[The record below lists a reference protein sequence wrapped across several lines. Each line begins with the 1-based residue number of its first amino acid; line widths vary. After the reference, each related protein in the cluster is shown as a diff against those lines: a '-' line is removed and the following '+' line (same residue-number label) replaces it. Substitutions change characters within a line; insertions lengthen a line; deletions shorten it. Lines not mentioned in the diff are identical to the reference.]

1 MNTKGSR
8 QHSPT
13 PPKQKWQNICLA
25 LCILL
30 GILAS
35 CETEESFYQPRF
47 PANDVPLTRQALFKP
62 ENFFAYTDSTLK
74 AVISALRRVEE
85 EKHFT
90 ASFLLKYGIPLWNF
104 TYKLTGE
111 ETCIFVPLYRLDKPH
126 CIDAIWLLHI
136 KDGWMKF
143 FPLKRDDELIRE
155 SDQVFIFDLLSYLVF
170 GEENAQGLTFKPHAQ
185 TRSVITVTQ
194 CWDVYTGPKDQLE
207 YSYTNCVS
215 HSYWVDDALINNSN
229 WNSEG
234 GGSGDVWIG
243 GGSSGGSGSSSG
255 TPAGN
260 IFKKEADQDSLLW
273 VITENMTARIMEDC
287 LGGDLYRHYP
297 CVAQDKPIRT
307 EESLEGTVIYKKTT
321 TFEVDGYTYQ
331 CDVDD
336 GSQFV
341 TLYNKENKL
350 TYEKIVYKD
359 TGKTYI
365 GSWSSNV
372 IEYDRFMSQQADFIV
387 DQAFTKAMAD
397 EIGKTELMITMLL
410 SPNTGEVME
419 VNFNFF
425 TFEPYAKVPLHVYRE
440 IEVKLKEQIHFKPI
454 EEGKQLNYIMLAW
467 MQKPQGKLP
476 PLPPPGSLM

>member
-260 IFKKEADQDSLLW
+260 IFKKEGRPRLAFMGNHRKHDSPNHGRLFGRRP
-273 VITENMTARIMEDC
+273 IQPTERESQKQQNQSGIRFRQRVFLQLGRAYLAHRI
-287 LGGDLYRHYP
+287 GR
-297 CVAQDKPIRT
+297 
-307 EESLEGTVIYKKTT
+307 
-321 TFEVDGYTYQ
+321 
-331 CDVDD
+331 
-336 GSQFV
+336 
-341 TLYNKENKL
+341 
-350 TYEKIVYKD
+350 
-359 TGKTYI
+359 I
-365 GSWSSNV
+365 GS
-372 IEYDRFMSQQADFIV
+372 
-387 DQAFTKAMAD
+387 
-397 EIGKTELMITMLL
+397 
-410 SPNTGEVME
+410 
-419 VNFNFF
+419 
-425 TFEPYAKVPLHVYRE
+425 
-440 IEVKLKEQIHFKPI
+440 
-454 EEGKQLNYIMLAW
+454 KQPSA
-467 MQKPQGKLP
+467 
-476 PLPPPGSLM
+476 

>member
-1 MNTKGSR
+1 MNRKGNR

-13 PPKQKWQNICLA
+13 PPKQKWQNIYLA
-25 LCILL
+25 LCVLL
-30 GILAS
+30 GMLAS

-47 PANDVPLTRQALFKP
+47 PANNIPLTRQALFKP

-90 ASFLLKYGIPLWNF
+90 APFLLKYGIPLWNF
-104 TYKLTGE
+104 TYQLTEEE

-143 FPLKRDDELIRE
+143 LPLKRDDELIRE

-185 TRSVITVTQ
+185 TRSIITVTQ

-287 LGGDLYRHYP
+287 LGGDLYSQLKEKVKNNKINLEFDFGKGYSYNWEEHTLHIGLEELEANNLLHEMFH
-297 CVAQDKPIRT
+297 VFQTTQEPI
-307 EESLEGTVIYKKTT
+307 
-321 TFEVDGYTYQ
+321 
-331 CDVDD
+331 
-336 GSQFV
+336 
-341 TLYNKENKL
+341 
-350 TYEKIVYKD
+350 
-359 TGKTYI
+359 
-365 GSWSSNV
+365 SSFKSSMMN
-372 IEYDRFMSQQADFIV
+372 
-387 DQAFTKAMAD
+387 
-397 EIGKTELMITMLL
+397 
-410 SPNTGEVME
+410 
-419 VNFNFF
+419 
-425 TFEPYAKVPLHVYRE
+425 RE
-440 IEVKLKEQIHFKPI
+440 IEAHYAQYLFLQRSAE
-454 EEGKQLNYIMLAW
+454 
-467 MQKPQGKLP
+467 
-476 PLPPPGSLM
+476 

>member
-1 MNTKGSR
+1 MNRKGNR

-13 PPKQKWQNICLA
+13 PPKQKWQNIYLA
-25 LCILL
+25 LCVLL
-30 GILAS
+30 GMLAS

-47 PANDVPLTRQALFKP
+47 PANNIPLTRQALFKP

-90 ASFLLKYGIPLWNF
+90 APFLLKYGIPLWNF
-104 TYKLTGE
+104 TYQLTEEE

-143 FPLKRDDELIRE
+143 LPLKRDDELIRE

-287 LGGDLYRHYP
+287 LGGDLYSQLKEKVKNNKINLEFDFGKGYSYNWEEHTLHIGLEELEANNLLHEMFH
-297 CVAQDKPIRT
+297 VFQTTQEPI
-307 EESLEGTVIYKKTT
+307 
-321 TFEVDGYTYQ
+321 
-331 CDVDD
+331 
-336 GSQFV
+336 
-341 TLYNKENKL
+341 
-350 TYEKIVYKD
+350 
-359 TGKTYI
+359 
-365 GSWSSNV
+365 SSFKSSMMN
-372 IEYDRFMSQQADFIV
+372 
-387 DQAFTKAMAD
+387 
-397 EIGKTELMITMLL
+397 
-410 SPNTGEVME
+410 
-419 VNFNFF
+419 
-425 TFEPYAKVPLHVYRE
+425 RE
-440 IEVKLKEQIHFKPI
+440 IEAHYAQYLFLQRSAEWTDKKQDKYAKSQRLRATTSLTKYVNQQGHVTTSFLDIFETYIISVPLKWDE
-454 EEGKQLNYIMLAW
+454 LNN
-467 MQKPQGKLP
+467 
-476 PLPPPGSLM
+476 

>member
-1 MNTKGSR
+1 M
-8 QHSPT
+8 
-13 PPKQKWQNICLA
+13 CV
-25 LCILL
+25 LL
-30 GILAS
+30 GMLAS

-215 HSYWVDDALINNSN
+215 HSYWVDDAFINNSN
-229 WNSEG
+229 WNSGG

-243 GGSSGGSGSSSG
+243 GGSSGGSGSSPG

-287 LGGDLYRHYP
+287 LGGDLYSQLKEKVKNNKINLEFDFGKGYSYNWEEHTLHIGLEELEANNLLHEMFH
-297 CVAQDKPIRT
+297 VFQTTQEPI
-307 EESLEGTVIYKKTT
+307 
-321 TFEVDGYTYQ
+321 
-331 CDVDD
+331 
-336 GSQFV
+336 
-341 TLYNKENKL
+341 
-350 TYEKIVYKD
+350 
-359 TGKTYI
+359 
-365 GSWSSNV
+365 SSFKSSMMN
-372 IEYDRFMSQQADFIV
+372 
-387 DQAFTKAMAD
+387 
-397 EIGKTELMITMLL
+397 
-410 SPNTGEVME
+410 
-419 VNFNFF
+419 
-425 TFEPYAKVPLHVYRE
+425 RE
-440 IEVKLKEQIHFKPI
+440 IEAHYAQYLFLQRSAEWTDKNKI
-454 EEGKQLNYIMLAW
+454 N
-467 MQKPQGKLP
+467 MQKANA
-476 PLPPPGSLM
+476 

>member
-215 HSYWVDDALINNSN
+215 HSYWVDDALINN
-229 WNSEG
+229 
-234 GGSGDVWIG
+234 
-243 GGSSGGSGSSSG
+243 
-255 TPAGN
+255 
-260 IFKKEADQDSLLW
+260 
-273 VITENMTARIMEDC
+273 
-287 LGGDLYRHYP
+287 
-297 CVAQDKPIRT
+297 
-307 EESLEGTVIYKKTT
+307 
-321 TFEVDGYTYQ
+321 
-331 CDVDD
+331 
-336 GSQFV
+336 
-341 TLYNKENKL
+341 
-350 TYEKIVYKD
+350 
-359 TGKTYI
+359 
-365 GSWSSNV
+365 
-372 IEYDRFMSQQADFIV
+372 
-387 DQAFTKAMAD
+387 
-397 EIGKTELMITMLL
+397 
-410 SPNTGEVME
+410 
-419 VNFNFF
+419 
-425 TFEPYAKVPLHVYRE
+425 
-440 IEVKLKEQIHFKPI
+440 
-454 EEGKQLNYIMLAW
+454 
-467 MQKPQGKLP
+467 
-476 PLPPPGSLM
+476 

>member
-1 MNTKGSR
+1 MNRKGNR

-13 PPKQKWQNICLA
+13 PPKQKWQNIYLA
-25 LCILL
+25 LCVLL
-30 GILAS
+30 GMLAS

-47 PANDVPLTRQALFKP
+47 PANNIPLTRQALFKP

-90 ASFLLKYGIPLWNF
+90 APFLLKYGIPLWNF
-104 TYKLTGE
+104 TYQLTEEE

-143 FPLKRDDELIRE
+143 LPLKRDDELIRE

-234 GGSGDVWIG
+234 GGSCDVWIG

-287 LGGDLYRHYP
+287 LGGDLYSQLKEKVKNNKINLEFDFGKGYSYNWEEHTLHIGLEELEANNLLHEMFH
-297 CVAQDKPIRT
+297 VFQTTQEPI
-307 EESLEGTVIYKKTT
+307 
-321 TFEVDGYTYQ
+321 
-331 CDVDD
+331 
-336 GSQFV
+336 
-341 TLYNKENKL
+341 
-350 TYEKIVYKD
+350 
-359 TGKTYI
+359 
-365 GSWSSNV
+365 SSFKSSMMN
-372 IEYDRFMSQQADFIV
+372 
-387 DQAFTKAMAD
+387 
-397 EIGKTELMITMLL
+397 
-410 SPNTGEVME
+410 
-419 VNFNFF
+419 
-425 TFEPYAKVPLHVYRE
+425 RE
-440 IEVKLKEQIHFKPI
+440 IEAHYAQYLFLQRSAEWTDKKQDKYAKSQRLRATTSLTKYVNQQGHVTTSFLDIFETYISNNVVNAFRQEGYDNYPFKEYSDITNIFPNIKLTTKNCDE
-454 EEGKQLNYIMLAW
+454 
-467 MQKPQGKLP
+467 
-476 PLPPPGSLM
+476 